1 MTLDLEYIR
10 DVYFAFDEPVPYTVN
25 DRKEIL
31 IKPILLKDSMLFL
44 TSCDLLTVDKNSLP
58 SAEIISM
65 SYLEF
70 LFKCLIKDESSLQ
83 KLINILVLCLGIK
96 TPRIAK
102 DEFGKLYLID
112 TDLDIKITGR
122 QFEDIRRIILYQ
134 NIPHY
139 DDSYISPDLKKAMDE
154 TDLLKNKDREVPT
167 LERKMA
173 IITAHCGIAKKDQME
188 MTLRA
193 HTMLFEEVCGEVE
206 FTTTRPIA
214 MLSKESASKMDHW
227 IYKRKKDKL
236 EGYVTDVNQ
245 YHKSMGGERS
255 VKTASDTGR
264 GSNLDRMYSEATH
277 K

>member
-10 DVYFAFDEPVPYTVN
+10 DVYFAFDEPVPYTVS
-25 DRKEIL
+25 DKKEIL

-214 MLSKESASKMDHW
+214 MLSKESASKIDHW

>member
-1 MTLDLEYIR
+1 MTLDFEYIR
-10 DVYFAFDEPVPYTVN
+10 DVYFAFDEPVPYTVS
-25 DRKEIL
+25 DKKEIL

-112 TDLDIKITGR
+112 TNLDIKITGR

-139 DDSYISPDLKKAMDE
+139 DDSYINPDLKKAMDE

-236 EGYVTDVNQ
+236 EGYITDVDQ
-245 YHKSMGGERS
+245 YYKSMGGERS

-264 GSNLDRMYSEATH
+264 GSNLDRMYSKATH

>member
-10 DVYFAFDEPVPYTVN
+10 DVYFAFDEPVPYTVS
-25 DRKEIL
+25 DKKEIL

-96 TPRIAK
+96 TPRIVK

-154 TDLLKNKDREVPT
+154 TDLLKNKDKEVPT

-236 EGYVTDVNQ
+236 EGYVTDINQ